1 MVVGAMSSVVLV
13 WSDVLYAL
21 VLTRGPATQ
30 TIGVALT
37 AQAQAQFSVVNWSG
51 LLAEGVL
58 VTLPIVLAF
67 TVLQRHLVQG
77 VATTGL
83 R

>member
-1 MVVGAMSSVVLV
+1 
-13 WSDVLYAL
+13 

-58 VTLPIVLAF
+58 VTLPVILAF

-77 VATTGL
+77 VASTGL